1 MLTRDKLKAS
11 KGELD
16 PFNPKFG
23 HAHWTKKME
32 NEDYQVEDEKAFRKA
47 FYQMVDRVEKLF
59 GDYQRRLEKK
69 IRKQMKTRGSTLG
82 KKGNGGDPP

>member
-1 MLTRDKLKAS
+1 
-11 KGELD
+11 
-16 PFNPKFG
+16 
-23 HAHWTKKME
+23 
-32 NEDYQVEDEKAFRKA
+32 
-47 FYQMVDRVEKLF
+47 MVDRVEKLF